1 MEFLV
6 YREAGIYGMVGWAC
20 GIGLRRRLQKPKRSK
35 MGLGDQIRQQL
46 AAKALKRQLER
57 VSNEAATPFVPS
69 RTGLPGAGDAM
80 FDARSR
86 FEAMPQYQQV
96 KIIQQMGET
105 LRVQSPFFRVHDG
118 IAGSTTQ
125 IGGREY
131 LNYANY
137 NYLGLAGDPDVAA
150 SAKSAIDR
158 YGTSTSASR
167 IVAGERPVQR
177 ELERELASL
186 YEVDDCLVFVSGHA
200 TNVTV
205 IGFLLGPGDLIVHDA
220 LAHNS
225 ILQGAQ
231 LSGAKR
237 LSFPHNDW
245 RALDEL
251 LERVRRDYRRVLI
264 AIEGL
269 YSMDGDAPELAR
281 FVEIRNR
288 HDAFLMV
295 DEAHSLGVLGE
306 TGKGIRERCGVA
318 SSDVD
323 LWMGTLSK
331 TLAGCGGF
339 IAGCQPLI
347 DMLRHLAPGFLYS
360 VGLAPSLAAA
370 SLAALRR
377 MQAEPWRVAMLRER
391 GHQFVEEARAAGFD
405 TGKSEGYAIVP
416 VITGSSLKA
425 AQWANALFDE
435 GINVQ
440 PIFYPAVEE
449 RAARLRF
456 FICSTHTQQQISDTV
471 LALIRV
477 KAR

>member
-1 MEFLV
+1 
-6 YREAGIYGMVGWAC
+6 
-20 GIGLRRRLQKPKRSK
+20 
-35 MGLGDQIRQQL
+35 MGLGEHIRQQL

-57 VSNEAATPFVPS
+57 VSDEAAAPFVPNAASAATPA
-69 RTGLPGAGDAM
+69 AGP
-80 FDARSR
+80 DARSR

-96 KIIQQMGET
+96 KIMRQMGET
-105 LRVQSPFFRVHDG
+105 LRVESPFFRVHDG
-118 IAGSTTQ
+118 VAGATTR

-137 NYLGLAGDPDVAA
+137 NYLGFAGDPAV
-150 SAKSAIDR
+150 SERAKQAIDR
-158 YGTSTSASR
+158 YGTSASASR

-177 ELERELASL
+177 ELERGLASL

-205 IGFLLGPGDLIVHDA
+205 TGFLFGPGDLIVHDA

-225 ILQGAQ
+225 IVQGAQ

-251 LERVRRDYRRVLI
+251 LTRVRRDYRRVLI

-269 YSMDGDAPELAR
+269 YSMDGDLPELAR

-295 DEAHSLGVLGE
+295 DEAHSLGVLGA
-306 TGKGIRERCGVA
+306 TGKGIREYCGVA
-318 SSDVD
+318 PDDVD

-360 VGLAPSLAAA
+360 VGLAPALAAA
-370 SLAALRR
+370 SLAALER
-377 MQAEPWRVAMLRER
+377 MREEPQRVATLRER
-391 GHQFVEEARAAGFD
+391 GCQFVEEATAAGFD
-405 TGKSEGYAIVP
+405 TGRSEGYAVVP

-425 AQWANALFDE
+425 AQWANALFEE

-456 FICSTHTQQQISDTV
+456 FICSTHEPEQISRTV
-471 LALIRV
+471 AALVRV
-477 KAR
+477 KNR